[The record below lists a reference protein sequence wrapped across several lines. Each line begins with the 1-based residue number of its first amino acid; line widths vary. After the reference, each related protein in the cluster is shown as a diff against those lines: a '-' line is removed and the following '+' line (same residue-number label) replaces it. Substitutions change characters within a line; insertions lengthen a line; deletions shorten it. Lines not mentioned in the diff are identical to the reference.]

1 MARLGGTSFLP
12 GPLGRLKFLGRSGR
26 NLITDD
32 SINFDRDGRP
42 RATAATESGW
52 FRKDRRFLPPGNF
65 PESDFHPPP
74 PHSLVEKYPFQRHR
88 RRRVPHRARG
98 VFTAEKRR
106 GKERLQG
113 ERERGEYVN
122 YGIGPVVTQAPF
134 QTTHDGRSYCGT
146 PLVSS

>member
-1 MARLGGTSFLP
+1 MRLGGTSFFP
-12 GPLGRLKFLGRSGR
+12 GPLGRLKFLDRSGR

-65 PESDFHPPP
+65 PESDFHPS
-74 PHSLVEKYPFQRHR
+74 PHSLVEKYPFQRHCR
-88 RRRVPHRARG
+88 RRPPHQART
-98 VFTAEKRR
+98 VFTGG
-106 GKERLQG
+106 GKEERFRG
-113 ERERGEYVN
+113 GRERGEYVN

-134 QTTHDGRSYCGT
+134 QTTRGGRSYCRT

>member
-1 MARLGGTSFLP
+1 MARLGGTSFFP
-12 GPLGRLKFLGRSGR
+12 DPLGRLKFLDRSGR

-65 PESDFHPPP
+65 LESDFHPS
-74 PHSLVEKYPFQRHR
+74 PHALVEKYPFQRHR
-88 RRRVPHRARG
+88 RRRVPHRVARRM
-98 VFTAEKRR
+98 FTAV
-106 GKERLQG
+106 GAKERRVA
-113 ERERGEYVN
+113 EERGEYVN

-134 QTTHDGRSYCGT
+134 QTTRGGRSYCGT